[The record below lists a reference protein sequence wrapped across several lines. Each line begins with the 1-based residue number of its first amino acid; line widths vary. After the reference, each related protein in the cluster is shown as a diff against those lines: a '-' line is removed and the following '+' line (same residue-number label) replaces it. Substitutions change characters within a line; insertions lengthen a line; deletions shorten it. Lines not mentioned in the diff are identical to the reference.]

1 MQKRRTKNSNHN
13 KRNKEIEKD
22 IRRAQL
28 YIAIVVV
35 LFAVVCL
42 QIG

>member
-1 MQKRRTKNSNHN
+1 MQKRRRKNNNHN

-28 YIAIVVV
+28 YIAVIVF
-35 LFAVVCL
+35 LFAIVCL
-42 QIG
+42 QIN